1 MMIKRPKIKNDLKK
15 MLDYNAMLA
24 IELYKE
30 RKKIRERWEGEI
42 ERRLAIIEQ
51 HLEIFKPGIN
61 K

>member
-1 MMIKRPKIKNDLKK
+1 